1 MQKNIISTTWL
12 FIWGNGDIV
21 NQARW
26 IYIYNVH
33 VWLYKARFFIKP
45 QGCYFFLF
53 FFSVINHFMLN
64 FVRFMIRNLINLYN

>member
-53 FFSVINHFMLN
+53 CLFCNKPFHAKLCSFYDSQLN
-64 FVRFMIRNLINLYN
+64 KWI

>member
-26 IYIYNVH
+26 ISTMCMYDC
-33 VWLYKARFFIKP
+33 IKLVSLLSHKVVI
-45 QGCYFFLF
+45 FSWF

>member
-53 FFSVINHFMLN
+53 FFCNKPFHAQLCSFYDSQFNKFI
-64 FVRFMIRNLINLYN
+64 